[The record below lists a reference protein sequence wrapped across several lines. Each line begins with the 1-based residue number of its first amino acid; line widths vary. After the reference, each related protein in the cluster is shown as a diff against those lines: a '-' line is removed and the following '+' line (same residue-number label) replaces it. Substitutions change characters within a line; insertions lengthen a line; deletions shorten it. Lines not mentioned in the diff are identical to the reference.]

1 MTILNTYILKN
12 PTFLG
17 PAVWIPL
24 ILGFIVGFWIVY
36 VDIDDIPIGILIGTI
51 GAGIGAL
58 FGCLLSLYVGPFTET
73 CRYEVIFNE
82 ETSIVEVM
90 KDYNIVEQRG
100 DIFVLEDKGVANE

>member
-1 MTILNTYILKN
+1 MTILNTYIVKD

-24 ILGFIVGFWIVY
+24 IVGFIVGFWAVY
-36 VDIDDIPIGILIGTI
+36 TDTDDILTGILIGMI
-51 GAGIGAL
+51 GASIGAL
-58 FGCLLSLYVGPFTET
+58 LGCLLSLGVGPFTET
-73 CRYEVIFNE
+73 RRYEVTFDE

-100 DIFVLEDKGVANE
+100 DIFVLEDKEGSE

>member
-1 MTILNTYILKN
+1 MTILNTYIVKD

-24 ILGFIVGFWIVY
+24 IVGFIVGFWAVY
-36 VDIDDIPIGILIGTI
+36 TDTDDIVTGILIGAI
-51 GAGIGAL
+51 GAGIGT
-58 FGCLLSLYVGPFTET
+58 FIGCFLSLGIGPFTET
-73 CRYEVIFNE
+73 RRYEVIFDE

-100 DIFVLEDKGVANE
+100 DIFVLEDKEDNE